1 MENHDNDHNL
11 SWQIFHTVQRYD
23 NNGKTFE
30 EHKCINNRLFP
41 FCDQMSRSP
50 LNSCFLFLSHNIW
63 QSNNIIVKIY
73 VANAIKQALIEYLR
87 EIVHSFAEN
96 EETFAFNVERCSCVP
111 VKGCHQEHVAHNN
124 HHHGV
129 ELTIAK
135 AVSKKDKD
143 EKS

>member
-1 MENHDNDHNL
+1 MENHDNNHNL

-23 NNGKTFE
+23 NNGKTFKE
-30 EHKCINNRLFP
+30 QKCINDRLFP
-41 FCDQMSRSP
+41 LCDQCDP
-50 LNSCFLFLSHNIW
+50 LNSCFLFLSHDIW
-63 QSNNIIVKIY
+63 QSNDVVVKIY
-73 VANAIKQALIEYLR
+73 VAKPIEQALIEYLKAK
-87 EIVHSFAEN
+87 ICTFVAN

-111 VKGCHQEHVAHNN
+111 VKGCHQTQEHVAHNN

-135 AVSKKDKD
+135 AVSKEDKD